1 MKKKIVC
8 VAGFLIL
15 AAVATTFIIRVN
27 KKYAYLGVQQEYS
40 LGEKTELQNLAV
52 TVNDFEILQE
62 DDFVEKYNI
71 TKRDMRSQQAA
82 FGDEEID
89 SYILVVKCTFKITGE
104 VKNFPYE
111 DIGVASGGFKQG
123 VSNEY
128 IRMINDKN
136 NLSFSKLKK
145 GSTVDINMPF
155 IIISKRFPYKISI
168 DKLNKE
174 NWKLYLSVTPA
185 KYVKLKK

>member
-27 KKYAYLGVQQEYS
+27 KKYAYLGVQEEYS

-136 NLSFSKLKK
+136 NLSFSKFEK
-145 GSTVDINMPF
+145 GSTVDINVPF
-155 IIISKRFPYKISI
+155 IVISKKFPYKISV

>member
-8 VAGFLIL
+8 VAVFLIL

-40 LGEKTELQNLAV
+40 LGEKAELQNLAV

-136 NLSFSKLKK
+136 NLSFSKFEK

>member
-8 VAGFLIL
+8 VAVFLIL
-15 AAVATTFIIRVN
+15 AAVATTFIIKVN
-27 KKYAYLGVQQEYS
+27 KKYAYLGVQEEYS

-89 SYILVVKCTFKITGE
+89 SYILVVKCTFEITGE

-136 NLSFSKLKK
+136 NLSFSKIEK

-155 IIISKRFPYKISI
+155 IIISKRFPYKISV

>member
-8 VAGFLIL
+8 VAVFLIL

-27 KKYAYLGVQQEYS
+27 KKYAYLGVQEEYS

-89 SYILVVKCTFKITGE
+89 SYILVVKCTFEITGE

-136 NLSFSKLKK
+136 NLSFSKLEK

-155 IIISKRFPYKISI
+155 IIISKRFPYKISV

>member
-27 KKYAYLGVQQEYS
+27 KKYAYLGVQEEYS

-82 FGDEEID
+82 FGDQEID

-136 NLSFSKLKK
+136 NLSFSKFEK

>member
-27 KKYAYLGVQQEYS
+27 KKYAYLGVQEEYS

-136 NLSFSKLKK
+136 NLSFSKLEK

>member
-111 DIGVASGGFKQG
+111 DIGVASDGFKQG

-136 NLSFSKLKK
+136 NLSFSKLEK

>member
-27 KKYAYLGVQQEYS
+27 KKYAYLGVQEEYS

-136 NLSFSKLKK
+136 NLSFSKFEK

-174 NWKLYLSVTPA
+174 NWKLYLSVTTA

>member
-8 VAGFLIL
+8 VAVFLIL

-27 KKYAYLGVQQEYS
+27 KKYAYLGVQEEYS

-136 NLSFSKLKK
+136 NLSFSKLEK

>member
-40 LGEKTELQNLAV
+40 LGEKAELRNLAV

-89 SYILVVKCTFKITGE
+89 SYILVVKCTFEITGE
-104 VKNFPYE
+104 AKNFPYE
-111 DIGVASGGFKQG
+111 DIGVSSGGFKQG

-136 NLSFSKLKK
+136 NLSFSKFEK
-145 GSTVDINMPF
+145 GSTVDINVPF
-155 IIISKRFPYKISI
+155 IVISKKFPYKISV

>member
-8 VAGFLIL
+8 VAVFLIL

-27 KKYAYLGVQQEYS
+27 KKYAYLGVQEEYS

-89 SYILVVKCTFKITGE
+89 SYILVVKCTFEITGE

-136 NLSFSKLKK
+136 NLSFSKIEK

-155 IIISKRFPYKISI
+155 IIISKRFPYKISV

>member
-136 NLSFSKLKK
+136 NLSFSKFEK

>member
-27 KKYAYLGVQQEYS
+27 KKYAYLGVQEEYS

-136 NLSFSKLKK
+136 NLSFSKFEK

>member
-8 VAGFLIL
+8 VAVFLIL
-15 AAVATTFIIRVN
+15 AAVATTFIIKVN
-27 KKYAYLGVQQEYS
+27 KKYAYLGVQEEYS

-89 SYILVVKCTFKITGE
+89 SYILVVKCTFEITGE

-136 NLSFSKLKK
+136 NLSFSKLEK

-155 IIISKRFPYKISI
+155 IIISKRFPYKISV

>member
-136 NLSFSKLKK
+136 NLSFSKLEK